1 MHKCTWYILSTPY
14 VVQCTVYVQGYPQR
28 MRLPRRL
35 NRFNSVFSL
44 NVWFSAAEIV
54 FLSFQTRQLKDY
66 TQCENTS
73 SSLKYNP
80 LWVTLY
86 LANTIEDKLSE
97 NWQQSHFL
105 LITYIQRAV
114 KARTPPAV
122 CAEPGPRVD
131 WTCAHSGNMHT
142 HRPTYLSWLMGGG
155 RRISGKLKV
164 LIWPWFERPCTLYD
178 LCPNGWFDLSQADSG
193 G

>member
-1 MHKCTWYILSTPY
+1 M
-14 VVQCTVYVQGYPQR
+14 
-28 MRLPRRL
+28 
-35 NRFNSVFSL
+35 
-44 NVWFSAAEIV
+44 
-54 FLSFQTRQLKDY
+54 
-66 TQCENTS
+66 

-155 RRISGKLKV
+155 AYIWKTKSFNLTLIWKALHTLWPMPEWLVWFVPGWFRRIIILLPEIKAKKRLNMYSR
-164 LIWPWFERPCTLYD
+164 FR
-178 LCPNGWFDLSQADSG
+178 A
-193 G
+193 